1 MHITILRK
9 DIGDFHLWN
18 ADFRLTGMVISNGRT
33 GDGFHSGILT
43 LKGVNTEIRNTQ
55 SQLRDADKLLK
66 LDPGNMELLAQK
78 HRLNVLKE
86 LMIVLKRLAYLSLT
100 QINALDVGFVQDNV
114 QWKLSQ

>member
-1 MHITILRK
+1 MAGRIQGITAP
-9 DIGDFHLWN
+9 IGDTTKLQT
-18 ADFRLTGMVISNGRT
+18 A
-33 GDGFHSGILT
+33 

>member
-1 MHITILRK
+1 MNGWTDQGYHRP
-9 DIGDFHLWN
+9 D
-18 ADFRLTGMVISNGRT
+18 GRT
-33 GDGFHSGILT
+33 KLQT
-43 LKGVNTEIRNTQ
+43 ALKGVNTEIRNTQ

>member
-1 MHITILRK
+1 MAGRIQGITAP
-9 DIGDFHLWN
+9 IGDTTKLQT
-18 ADFRLTGMVISNGRT
+18 A
-33 GDGFHSGILT
+33 
-43 LKGVNTEIRNTQ
+43 LKGVNTEIRTTQ

-66 LDPGNMELLAQK
+66 LDPGNTELLAQN

>member
-1 MHITILRK
+1 MAGRIQGITAP
-9 DIGDFHLWN
+9 IGDTTKLQT
-18 ADFRLTGMVISNGRT
+18 A
-33 GDGFHSGILT
+33 

-66 LDPGNMELLAQK
+66 LDPGNTELLAQK

>member
-1 MHITILRK
+1 MAGRIQGITAP
-9 DIGDFHLWN
+9 IGDTTKLQT
-18 ADFRLTGMVISNGRT
+18 A
-33 GDGFHSGILT
+33 
-43 LKGVNTEIRNTQ
+43 LKGVDTEIRNTQ

-66 LDPGNMELLAQK
+66 LDPGNIELLAQK